1 MPTLFARF
9 YNNGAD
15 LFEKAKQVACCQ
27 NYQIAS
33 EDPASGTLHMH
44 KKVSGKMVHIL
55 LYIGSGKDRGV
66 KIDVMPGDE
75 GYYMDCGRQFIEEL
89 KMVAR

>member
-15 LFEKAKQVACCQ
+15 LFKKIKQVVGHQ
-27 NYQIAS
+27 NYQIAA
-33 EDPASGTLHMH
+33 EDPENGTLHIH
-44 KKVSGKMVHIL
+44 KKVSGKTVHLIVHV
-55 LYIGSGKDRGV
+55 GSGKDRGV

-89 KMVAR
+89 KKVAR

>member
-27 NYQIAS
+27 KYQIAS
-33 EDPASGTLHMH
+33 EDPASGTLHVH

-89 KMVAR
+89 KKVAR

>member
-15 LFEKAKQVACCQ
+15 LYEKAKLVAGSQNFQVS
-27 NYQIAS
+27 S
-33 EDPASGTLHMH
+33 EDPASGILHMH
-44 KKVSGKMVHIL
+44 KKVSGKTVHLI

-75 GYYMDCGRQFIEEL
+75 GYYMDCGRQFIEAL
-89 KMVAR
+89 KKVAR